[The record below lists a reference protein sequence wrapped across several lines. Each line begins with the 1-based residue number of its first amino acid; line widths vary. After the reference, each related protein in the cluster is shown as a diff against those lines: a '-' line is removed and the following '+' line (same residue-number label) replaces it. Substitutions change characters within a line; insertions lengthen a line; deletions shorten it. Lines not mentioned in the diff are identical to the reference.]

1 MSTDRPGPDVPDAEQ
16 PVDTDPVDTDPVDTD
31 SVDTDTDTAAD
42 DAVGDVVQ
50 DDADEP
56 EGHDLEP
63 IGAPPSRRRRRRR
76 QGAVPPGRRRSGWPM
91 LAPSLVVLLGLTL
104 WPLGL
109 AVWSSLR
116 RSSLTVQDDTFVGL
130 DNLTGLLGDR
140 QWWVAVSVTLLL
152 VASAVLLQLL
162 LGSIVAAAVRRLAVP
177 AAVVAVLLL
186 VPFALLPVLSA
197 TIWRDA
203 LTTGVGPAW
212 FGYDGGATAASALA
226 VVGSEVWRGTGIT
239 ALILLVGLSR
249 VDRVLLDSAIADG
262 ATWWQRL
269 RRVTWP
275 AAGPAV
281 AVAVLYR
288 SLDAL
293 RALEGP
299 LLADP
304 RDGLRTVPVLLWDT
318 TFGAFEVGL
327 ASAVAVLL
335 LLLAALLAGAL
346 VAVLRP
352 GRNA

>member
-1 MSTDRPGPDVPDAEQ
+1 MSSDRPEPQ
-16 PVDTDPVDTDPVDTD
+16 PETPEPETPEPETPETDTDPPASPSAELAGPVVLDDVDDLV
-31 SVDTDTDTAAD
+31 
-42 DAVGDVVQ
+42 
-50 DDADEP
+50 EP

-63 IGAPPSRRRRRRR
+63 IGPAPTRRRRRRR
-76 QGAVPPGRRRSGWPM
+76 PAAPPGRRRSGWPM

-116 RSSLTVQDDTFVGL
+116 RSSATVPDDTFVGL
-130 DNLTGLLGDR
+130 DNLTTLLGDR

-162 LGSIVAAAVRRLAVP
+162 LASVVAATLRRLTLPFAI
-177 AAVVAVLLL
+177 VAVLLL
-186 VPFALLPVLSA
+186 APFALLPVLSA
-197 TIWRDA
+197 SVWRDA
-203 LTTGVGPAW
+203 VTVGVGPAW
-212 FGYDGGATAASALA
+212 FGYDGGTTAASIVGVL
-226 VVGSEVWRGTGIT
+226 GSEVWRGTGIT

-281 AVAVLYR
+281 AFAVLYR

-293 RALEGP
+293 RSLEGP

-304 RDGLRTVPVLLWDT
+304 PDGLRTVPVLLWDT

-335 LLLAALLAGAL
+335 LVLAALVGGAV

-352 GRNA
+352 GRTT

>member
-1 MSTDRPGPDVPDAEQ
+1 MSTDRPGPDVPDTDVPDAEQ
-16 PVDTDPVDTDPVDTD
+16 PHGTDGPDPARPQAGPADHADAELV
-31 SVDTDTDTAAD
+31 D
-42 DAVGDVVQ
+42 DAI
-50 DDADEP
+50 EP

-63 IGAPPSRRRRRRR
+63 IGAPPTRRRRRRR

-116 RSSLTVQDDTFVGL
+116 RSSLTVPDDTFVGL

-162 LGSIVAAAVRRLAVP
+162 LGSILAAAVRRLAVP

-186 VPFALLPVLSA
+186 VPFAMLPVLSA

-239 ALILLVGLSR
+239 ALILLVGLAR
-249 VDRVLLDSAIADG
+249 VDLALLDSAIADG

-327 ASAVAVLL
+327 ASAIAVLL
-335 LLLAALLAGAL
+335 LLLAALVAGAL